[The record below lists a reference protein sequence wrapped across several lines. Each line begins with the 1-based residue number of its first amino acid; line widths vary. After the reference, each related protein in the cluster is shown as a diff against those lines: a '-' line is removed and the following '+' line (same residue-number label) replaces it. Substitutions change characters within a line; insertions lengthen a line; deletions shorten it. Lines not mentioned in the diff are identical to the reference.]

1 MTVAGSKT
9 SRTQFVAAVPIF
21 SGFSKELHAEIAAR
35 STWLQLQAGDWLFR
49 QGEAGD
55 GLYVL
60 RSGRLEI
67 VFEEPE
73 ETVGRVL
80 GRGAVVGE
88 LALLT
93 GSVRSASVRAR
104 RDSELLKLDRE
115 HFADLLRE
123 QPDFSLAL
131 ARELGREL
139 QETRALLP
147 PEQPLPVTISLLA
160 LQPRQPL
167 DEVCE
172 GLLAALRS
180 WGRVAL
186 LDGRG
191 QGADS
196 GGHASALDR
205 AESEHRQ
212 VILVAK
218 AVKRRDDPWA
228 QFCIRQADRVLVVAG
243 EGEIPAVC
251 DSFRQLRGCDL
262 LFCQRRSQPVDIAP
276 WVDLLQPRA
285 THIVQ
290 VGPALT
296 EGLEC
301 VARRLAGRSVG
312 VVLSGGGARGLAH
325 IGVLDELVGSGL
337 TIDRVGGCSMGAFV
351 GAMFAMECEP
361 DEMRARCREEF
372 VLRNPLSDYTLPA
385 VSLMRGRKA
394 SAMLTRTFGS
404 RSIEQLGR
412 DYFCV
417 SCDLVSGDLIVHR
430 HGPLFEAVGA
440 SMCVPGVFAPMARD
454 GHLLVDGGVLNNLP
468 VEPMAGMAEGPV
480 IAVDVTAGFLP
491 EGASRRSRSRV
502 RRWRARSRRAVV
514 GVETPLPSLKET
526 LARTIGIGSVDA
538 VEVAR
543 RRADLLITPETGA
556 VGLLEFQRLDEMVE
570 TGRRAARLALES
582 APRFPLA

>member
-1 MTVAGSKT
+1 MTVDGSKA

-21 SGFSKELHAEIAAR
+21 SRFSKELHAEIAAR

-49 QGEAGD
+49 QGEPGD

-104 RDSELLKLDRE
+104 RDSELLKLARE
-115 HFADLLRE
+115 HFAHLLRE

-139 QETRALLP
+139 QDTRALLL

-160 LQPRQPL
+160 LQPHQPL
-167 DEVCE
+167 EEVSK
-172 GLLAALRS
+172 GLLAALTS

-186 LDGRG
+186 LDGHEPE
-191 QGADS
+191 AES
-196 GGHASALDR
+196 GGHATALDR
-205 AESEHRQ
+205 AESEHEQ
-212 VILVAK
+212 VILVAN
-218 AVKRRDDPWA
+218 AAERSDDPWA

-243 EGEIPAVC
+243 EGDIPA
-251 DSFRQLRGCDL
+251 SWGSYEQLSGCDL
-262 LFCQRRSQPVDIAP
+262 LFCQRRPPPVDIAR
-276 WVDLLQPRA
+276 WLDLLQPRA
-285 THIVQ
+285 THLVQ
-290 VGPALT
+290 VGPALG
-296 EGLEC
+296 EGLERL
-301 VARRLAGRSVG
+301 ARRLAGRSVG

-325 IGVLDELVGSGL
+325 VGVLDELVASGL
-337 TIDRVGGCSMGAFV
+337 TIDRVGGCSMGALV
-351 GAMFAMECEP
+351 GAMFAMERKP

-385 VSLMRGRKA
+385 VSLLRGRKA
-394 SAMLTRTFGS
+394 SAMLARMLGS
-404 RSIEQLGR
+404 RLIEQLPR
-412 DYFCV
+412 DFFCV

-430 HGPLFEAVGA
+430 NGPLVEAVGA
-440 SMCVPGVFAPMARD
+440 SMCVPGVFAPQVRD

-491 EGASRRSRSRV
+491 EGVSRRSRSRV
-502 RRWRARSRRAVV
+502 RRWAARSRRAVIGAEAPV
-514 GVETPLPSLKET
+514 PSLKET
-526 LARTIGIGSVDA
+526 LARTIGIGSVDT

-543 RRADLLITPETGA
+543 RQADLLITPKTGA
-556 VGLLEFQRLDEMVE
+556 VGLLEFQRLDEMVDA
-570 TGRRAARLALES
+570 GRRAARLALES
-582 APRFPLA
+582 APRFPYG